1 MEGFVLDEEV
11 QAGFYSKG
19 NPSHLFGRFEWAL
32 NQFNLIVEELIAT
45 LRTIYSV
52 RDDGQMW
59 QPVYARPDRTLCAT

>member
-1 MEGFVLDEEV
+1 MDDFVLDEEV

-45 LRTIYSV
+45 
-52 RDDGQMW
+52 
-59 QPVYARPDRTLCAT
+59 